1 MEGSKNDIYSDSKKS
16 SLSRFFSSLPLS
28 SHTKTTSPAP
38 MPSLLVTKTKQWG
51 KYDKQKL
58 HTLVLEGK
66 VDIEDKLYD
75 NIDDAQERWFPDQ
88 QKRNFR
94 RNFKDFALAF
104 DLESALAGARRQGK
118 TRV

>member
-1 MEGSKNDIYSDSKKS
+1 
-16 SLSRFFSSLPLS
+16 
-28 SHTKTTSPAP
+28 

-66 VDIEDKLYD
+66 VDIEDQSYD
-75 NIDDAQERWFPDQ
+75 NIDDVQERFFPDR

-94 RNFKDFALAF
+94 QNFKDFASAF
-104 DLESALAGARRQGK
+104 DLNQLLPEHEDKVRPAFDFHL
-118 TRV
+118 VC